1 MQPLTDQEQ
10 LLIDVASEALLLD
23 IFARALA
30 FSTLPVETRRE
41 KMQQI
46 RDMPF
51 AERCEY
57 LTDLLKDV
65 YSMGFDTARMGK
77 CN

>member
-1 MQPLTDQEQ
+1 MDTLTDQEQ

-30 FSTLPVETRRE
+30 FSTLPVETRYE

-46 RDMPF
+46 RAMPF

>member
-1 MQPLTDQEQ
+1 MDTLTDQEQ

-30 FSTLPVETRRE
+30 FSTLPVETRYE

-46 RDMPF
+46 RAMP
-51 AERCEY
+51 
-57 LTDLLKDV
+57 
-65 YSMGFDTARMGK
+65 
-77 CN
+77 